1 MQNSLN
7 ISEVIPYI
15 TRHMTISRKSA
26 GNSGSR
32 SILWLSGPSGIGKS
46 DMIRQFCRERGYGL
60 KVVYMAT
67 MMLEQITGLPLVR
80 EKKNGN
86 SIRWSRPEI
95 LNFETLEISPAENDS
110 PIVLFLDDAHL
121 INRQIQA
128 YLFQLLTYHT
138 IHDHRLP
145 EQAVM
150 LLAGNRSVD
159 RAGFQE
165 ILAPVANRIFFVQLL
180 ADVDQWIEDFAVPM
194 NIRQDII
201 TFLKHY
207 PEYFIGTPRES
218 EAWPSPRSW
227 TYASQTLD
235 VSGKDLNE
243 NILFTVLTGH
253 VGTEAATKFI
263 EYHKLFAKWDPNQ
276 ILFVGKIPAIDHLNK
291 IEAYALLSAC
301 VAYLLSHLRK
311 VNFQMNPELERELCG
326 LIAVVRAM
334 SRYHRE
340 IVPLGLKTLLVSE
353 KQTTGEIGIVRRLVE
368 EADVVAKLIEVV

>member
-15 TRHMTISRKSA
+15 TRHMTISRESA

-46 DMIRQFCRERGYGL
+46 DMIRQFCRKRGYGL

-80 EKKNGN
+80 ENKNGN

-95 LNFETLEISPAENDS
+95 LNFETLEISPAANDS

-165 ILAPVANRIFFVQLL
+165 ILAPVANRIFLCSF
-180 ADVDQWIEDFAVPM
+180 
-194 NIRQDII
+194 
-201 TFLKHY
+201 
-207 PEYFIGTPRES
+207 
-218 EAWPSPRSW
+218 SP
-227 TYASQTLD
+227 TLI
-235 VSGKDLNE
+235 N
-243 NILFTVLTGH
+243 
-253 VGTEAATKFI
+253 
-263 EYHKLFAKWDPNQ
+263 
-276 ILFVGKIPAIDHLNK
+276 
-291 IEAYALLSAC
+291 
-301 VAYLLSHLRK
+301 
-311 VNFQMNPELERELCG
+311 
-326 LIAVVRAM
+326 
-334 SRYHRE
+334 
-340 IVPLGLKTLLVSE
+340 GLKIL
-353 KQTTGEIGIVRRLVE
+353 QYR
-368 EADVVAKLIEVV
+368 